1 MGAVSAIDMT
11 VDKVEMHSEA
21 QGWVTV
27 SETTKTFDLLELKS
41 KSRAELLA
49 KADVTADTYKQV
61 RFHVKSIIVT
71 ESGQKREAK
80 IPSNEFRMNGVVKV
94 VGNADT
100 SAKFDVLADQSLH
113 KTGNGEYIFAP
124 VVKFESRSSATIN
137 VAADDTVTVM
147 GGSTDENSK
156 AGMDINGE
164 VKVNFQLNLNSN
176 LEIVGGVIKVKGDS
190 KGRVNLDL

>member
-27 SETTKTFDLLELKS
+27 SETTKTFDLLEIKS

-49 KADVTADTYKQV
+49 KAAVTADTYKQV